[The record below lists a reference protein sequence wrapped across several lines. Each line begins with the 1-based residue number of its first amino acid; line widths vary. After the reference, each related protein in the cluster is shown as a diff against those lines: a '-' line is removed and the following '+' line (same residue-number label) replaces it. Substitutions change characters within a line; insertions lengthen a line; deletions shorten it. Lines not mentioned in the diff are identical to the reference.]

1 MRVVRFKSDKPAGG
15 GPHSGDAMDRVVE
28 RRGLRKEVKI
38 AIAVL
43 LVLAAAVAFYLL
55 APTANSQTIPADRV
69 TISTVQRGRFD
80 DFLPLRA
87 RVEPLVTVYL
97 DAVEGGRVEQRLV
110 EDGAVVQQGQM
121 LAVLSNSDLQL
132 NVLARQ
138 TEVTQQINSMRSQE
152 LALAQTR
159 LANQRA
165 LIEADLQAQQA
176 RRQYE
181 TQRPLAARGYVSQ
194 KQFQDSRDVYNAA
207 RERVSVLRRQQAT
220 DERLQSSQLAQL
232 RASTAA
238 LNQSLQL
245 ARASLDALNLR
256 APVSGQLTSFD
267 IQVGQ
272 SFNRG
277 QRLGQIDSAGQN
289 KLRAQVDEFYLGR
302 VRENQVATA
311 EVGGRQYR
319 MRVDKIY
326 PQVRNGAFEI
336 DLLFVGGEPRDL
348 QRGQT
353 VQIRLTL
360 GDPAPAL
367 LIPNGAFYNETGG
380 NWVFVVS
387 PDGSSA
393 VKRQVRLGRRNSEY
407 IEVLEGLQ
415 PGERVIT
422 SPYTGFAE
430 RDRLDLT
437 S

>member
-1 MRVVRFKSDKPAGG
+1 MSVTTIKSDKPRAESGG
-15 GPHSGDAMDRVVE
+15 AMDKVVA
-28 RRGLRKEVKI
+28 RKGLKKEHKI
-38 AIAVL
+38 AIGVL
-43 LVLAAAVAFYLL
+43 LVLIAALVFYMM
-55 APTANSQTIPADRV
+55 APTANSQTIAADRV
-69 TISTVQRGRFD
+69 TISNVARGRFD

-87 RVEPLVTVYL
+87 RVEPSVTVYL
-97 DAVEGGRVEQRLV
+97 DAVEGGRVEQRMV
-110 EDGAVVQQGQM
+110 EDGAVVQAGQL

-152 LALAQTR
+152 LSLSQTR

-181 TQRPLAARGYVSQ
+181 TQRPLAQRGYVSQ
-194 KQFQDSRDVYNAA
+194 KQFQDSRDIYNAS
-207 RERVSVLRRQQAT
+207 RERSANLRRQQAT

-232 RASTAA
+232 RASTTA

-256 APVSGQLTSFD
+256 APVSGQLTSFS

-277 QRLGQIDSAGQN
+277 ERLGQIDSAGAN

-302 VRENQVATA
+302 VVEGQIASA
-311 EVGGRQYR
+311 DVGGRPYR
-319 MRVDKIY
+319 MRVAKIY

-336 DLLFVGGEPRDL
+336 DLTFVGGEPANL

-360 GDPAPAL
+360 GDPSPAL
-367 LIPNGAFYNETGG
+367 LIPAGAFYNETGG

-387 PDGSSA
+387 PDGGSA

-407 IEVLEGLQ
+407 IEVLDGLQ

-430 RDRLDLT
+430 RDRLDLN
-437 S
+437 

>member
-1 MRVVRFKSDKPAGG
+1 MSVTTIKTDKPRAESGG
-15 GPHSGDAMDRVVE
+15 AMDKVVA
-28 RRGLRKEVKI
+28 RKGLKKEHKI
-38 AIAVL
+38 AIGVL
-43 LVLAAAVAFYLL
+43 LVLIAALVFYML
-55 APTANSQTIPADRV
+55 APAANSQTIAADRI
-69 TISTVQRGRFD
+69 TISNVARGRFD

-87 RVEPLVTVYL
+87 RVEPSVTVYL
-97 DAVEGGRVEQRLV
+97 DAVEGGRVEQRMV
-110 EDGAVVQQGQM
+110 EDGAVVQAGQL

-152 LALAQTR
+152 LSLSQTR

-176 RRQYE
+176 RRQYDV
-181 TQRPLAARGYVSQ
+181 QRPLAQKGYVSQ
-194 KQFQDSRDVYNAA
+194 KQFQDSRDIYNAS
-207 RERVSVLRRQQAT
+207 RERVSILRRQQAT

-232 RASTAA
+232 RASTTA
-238 LNQSLQL
+238 LNQSLHL

-256 APVSGQLTSFD
+256 APVSGQLTSFS

-277 QRLGQIDSAGQN
+277 ERLGQIDSAGAN

-302 VRENQVATA
+302 VVEGQIAA
-311 EVGGRQYR
+311 ADVGGRPYR
-319 MRVDKIY
+319 MRVAKIY

-336 DLLFVGGEPRDL
+336 DLTFVGGEPANL

-360 GDPAPAL
+360 GDPTPAL
-367 LIPNGAFYNETGG
+367 LIPAGAFYNETGG

-387 PDGSSA
+387 PDGGSA

-407 IEVLEGLQ
+407 IEVLSGLE

-430 RDRLDLT
+430 RDRLDLD
-437 S
+437 

>member
-1 MRVVRFKSDKPAGG
+1 MSVVRIKETDGKPQSGG
-15 GPHSGDAMDRVVE
+15 GMDKVVE
-28 RRGLRKEVKI
+28 RRGLSREIKI
-38 AIAVL
+38 GLGMVGVL
-43 LVLAAAVAFYLL
+43 LIAFLFYWF
-55 APTANSQTIPADRV
+55 APGANSQTVETSRV
-69 TISTVQRGRFD
+69 TISTVERGRFD

-97 DAVEGGRVEQRLV
+97 DAVEGGRVEQVLV
-110 EDGAVVQQGQM
+110 EDGAMVQAGQM

-152 LALAQTR
+152 LALSQTR
-159 LANQRA
+159 LANERA
-165 LIEADLQAQQA
+165 VIEAQLLADTA

-181 TQRPLAARGYVSQ
+181 TQRPLAARGFVPQ
-194 KQFQDSRDVYNAA
+194 RQFLDSRDAWQAA
-207 RERVSVLRRQQAT
+207 QARVAVLRRTQAT

-238 LNQSLQL
+238 LNQSLEL
-245 ARASLDALNLR
+245 ARLSLDALNLR
-256 APVSGQLTSFD
+256 APVAGQLTSFS

-277 QRLGQIDSAGQN
+277 ERLGQIDSAGRN

-302 VRENQVATA
+302 VAEGQIATA
-311 EVGGRQYR
+311 EVAGRPYR
-319 MRVDKIY
+319 MRVSKIY
-326 PQVRNGAFEI
+326 PQVRNGAFEV
-336 DLLFVGGEPRDL
+336 DLQFVGQEPADL

-380 NWVFVVS
+380 NWVFVVA
-387 PDGSSA
+387 PDGNSA
-393 VKRQVRLGRRNSEY
+393 VKRQVRLGRRNADF
-407 IEVLEGLQ
+407 IEVLEGLD

-430 RDRLDLT
+430 RDRLDL
-437 S
+437 SGQ